1 MVTCENRNGCDC
13 DLSSSQPGDLG
24 AHHPSSDD
32 HVLPSIKGCRFWGTM
47 KEAMTTLS
55 LAGTT
60 LYDYMSI
67 EATTYLPEGILLRA
81 LLQQAE
87 R

>member
-1 MVTCENRNGCDC
+1 
-13 DLSSSQPGDLG
+13 
-24 AHHPSSDD
+24 
-32 HVLPSIKGCRFWGTM
+32 M